1 MNDAEVNRIRV
12 TDVTN
17 IWDWFQIS
25 YILRFKINASIF
37 DSFLYLAKNFT
48 SKE

>member
-17 IWDWFQIS
+17 IWDLLHIS
-25 YILRFKINASIF
+25 YILRLRRLVQNFDGFARFGSKFKV
-37 DSFLYLAKNFT
+37 
-48 SKE
+48 